1 MSYKYTFLLPAY
13 KARYFAEALESIKN
27 QTFADFKCIVSDDC
41 SPEDLKTIFDKTV
54 GCDTRFTYR
63 RNEAN
68 MGGTSL
74 VAHWNMLVDMCDTE
88 YFIMAS
94 DDDVYE
100 PNFIE
105 EIDSLVKKYPDID
118 MFRGKVRYINGE
130 NELLRQDP
138 LTEEYLDRLHF
149 LECYYSEHILACEA
163 CFCYR
168 AKAVVG
174 YKDFPLA
181 WYTDDAQHILMSKNG
196 CAITPDITFNYRVS
210 DIAISSMTADPSMAR
225 KKIESAMMFYDW
237 FYDYSKSL
245 ESSGELW
252 LSGHVKSKIKGRVIG
267 QLMSY
272 SRKLDKK
279 DICWLLRSLDLRLGV
294 SRKVLLL
301 NWFQSR

>member
-1 MSYKYTFLLPAY
+1 MINFSFLLPAY
-13 KARYFAEALESIKN
+13 KARYFTEALKSIKN
-27 QTFADFKCIVSDDC
+27 QTLADFKCIVSDDC
-41 SPEDLKTIFDKTV
+41 SPEDLKTIFDKAV

-100 PNFIE
+100 PNFLE
-105 EIDSLVKKYPDID
+105 EIDRLVKKYPDID

-130 NELLRQDP
+130 NELLRQDS
-138 LTEEYLDRLHF
+138 LTEVCLDRLHF
-149 LECYYSEHILACEA
+149 LENYYSEHILACEA

-168 AKAVVG
+168 TKAVDG
-174 YKDFPLA
+174 YQDYPLA
-181 WYTDDAQHILMSKNG
+181 WYTDDAQHIQMSKNG

-210 DIAISSMTADPSMAR
+210 DIAISSITTDHIMAR
-225 KKIESAMMFYDW
+225 KKLESAMMFYDW

-245 ESSGELW
+245 ESSDELW
-252 LSGHVKSKIKGRVIG
+252 LSGHVKNKIKGRVIE
-267 QLMSY
+267 QLMFY

-279 DICWLLRSLDLRLGV
+279 GICWLLKSLDLRLGV
-294 SRKVLLL
+294 SRKALLL
-301 NWFQSR
+301 NWLQSR